1 MRHRWVI
8 QLCGGLMVAVTV
20 VIFFSLDID
29 SIVGWSLY
37 MICMIAT
44 LLVGQRLQRD
54 NKRELTIMWTLA
66 DEIGYT
72 AADLKRLSGKYG
84 EVDWALTRPE
94 HMDFFPGIK
103 VIKTVTRKMQIE
115 QGERALE
122 TSHQQ

>member
-8 QLCGGLMVAVTV
+8 QLCGGLMAAVTV
-20 VIFFSLDID
+20 VIFFQSDLD
-29 SIVGWSLY
+29 SITGWSLY

-54 NKRELTIMWTLA
+54 NKRLLTIMWALA
-66 DEIGYT
+66 DEMGYT

-94 HMDFFPGIK
+94 RMDFFPGVR
-103 VIKTVTRKMQIE
+103 VIKSVTHKMQIE
-115 QGERALE
+115 QTQREIEARHLA
-122 TSHQQ
+122 